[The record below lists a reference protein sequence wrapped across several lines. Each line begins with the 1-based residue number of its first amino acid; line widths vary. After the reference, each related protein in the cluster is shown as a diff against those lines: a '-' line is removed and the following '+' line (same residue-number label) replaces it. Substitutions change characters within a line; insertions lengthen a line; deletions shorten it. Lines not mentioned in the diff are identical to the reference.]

1 MKGRK
6 LTYALVFFVAVLVIL
21 SGTLYY
27 YNSGK
32 KVLPLQGPFISIE
45 AIGLP
50 PSSHGSV
57 ANFSAYVYFTTVN
70 SSSRSNDVLLYSGV
84 SKNGNI
90 TGYLNDSFYSLTD
103 AWNSL
108 LQYGSDNISLSLY
121 AFYDSV
127 SDGHLNVYSYY
138 DNLPYNPYLK
148 IPVSFSAGARFNL
161 SMPDLVISIPSS
173 SFNSPYLEKMQFIN
187 SSTVQNSSI
196 VLGSYFN
203 SSNVQALISL
213 GFEPSN
219 AANSNSMAYAS
230 FRGITYTNGS
240 SYAQESANDSFS
252 GGTFNLSSIPQDN
265 GANSVFS
272 LGPVDL
278 HVSNFYLC
286 SGYVKNG
293 NFTGLATNY
302 QTTMKV
308 SSANSTMKV
317 SQTGVEYYSF
327 LPYFNKFFGKYTTNV
342 TKLLVHSSSSSSN
355 NSLFNDL
362 NWTYVSSSLNLRLS
376 KPLTGIF
383 NSTVL
388 YTNLG
393 LSLLVSDFG
402 SYSGNANFSPASVL
416 SEQMGSNLRSLA
428 DFNGIN
434 LIRTDGTYYERNLIV
449 NIGSNDLNASFLFSS
464 TNVSL
469 AIFSKSYCGP
479 LPITSVLIS

>member
-45 AIGLP
+45 AIGFP
-50 PSSHGSV
+50 PSSHGGV

-84 SKNGNI
+84 SRNGNI
-90 TGYLNDSFYSLTD
+90 TGYLNDSFYSLAD

-108 LQYGSDNISLSLY
+108 LQSASDNISLSLY

-127 SDGHLNVYSYY
+127 SGGHLNVYTYY

-148 IPVSFSAGARFNL
+148 IPVSFSAVARFNL
-161 SMPDLVISIPSS
+161 AMPDLVISIPSN
-173 SFNSPYLEKMQFIN
+173 SFNSAYLEKMRFIN

-203 SSNVQALISL
+203 SSKVNALISL
-213 GFEPSN
+213 SFGTSN
-219 AANSNSMAYAS
+219 ATDRNSTAYAS
-230 FRGITYTNGS
+230 FRGVTYTNGS
-240 SYAQESANDSFS
+240 SFAQESSNNSFS
-252 GGTFNLSSIPQDN
+252 GGTFNLSSIPQDK

-278 HVSNFYLC
+278 HVSNFYLY
-286 SGYVKNG
+286 SGYVRNG

-308 SSANSTMKV
+308 SSANSTMKIF
-317 SQTGVEYYSF
+317 QTDIEDHSF
-327 LPYFNKFFGKYTTNV
+327 FPYFDKFFNRYTTNV
-342 TKLLVHSSSSSSN
+342 TRVLVSSSGN
-355 NSLFNDL
+355 NASTALLNDR
-362 NWTYVSSSLNLRLS
+362 NWTYVNSNLNLSSSKL
-376 KPLTGIF
+376 LTGIL

-393 LSLLVSDFG
+393 LSLLVSDFD
-402 SYSGNANFSPASVL
+402 SYSGNANFSPASAL
-416 SEQMGSNLRSLA
+416 SEQIGSNLRSLS

-449 NIGSNDLNASFLFSS
+449 NIGSSVLNASFLFSS

-479 LPITSVLIS
+479 LPITAVLIS

>member
-50 PSSHGSV
+50 SSSHGSV

-70 SSSRSNDVLLYSGV
+70 SSNRSNDVLLYSGV
-84 SKNGNI
+84 SRNGNI
-90 TGYLNDSFYSLTD
+90 TGYLNDSFYSLAD

-108 LQYGSDNISLSLY
+108 LQSASDNISLSLY
-121 AFYDSV
+121 AFYDNV
-127 SDGHLNVYSYY
+127 SGGHLNVYTYY

-148 IPVSFSAGARFNL
+148 IPVSFSAVARFNL
-161 SMPDLVISIPSS
+161 AMPDLAISVPSS
-173 SFNSPYLEKMQFIN
+173 SFNSAYLEKMRFIN

-203 SSNVQALISL
+203 SSYVQALVSL

-219 AANSNSMAYAS
+219 TADSTAYAS

-240 SYAQESANDSFS
+240 SFAQESSNNSFS
-252 GGTFNLSSIPQDN
+252 GGTFNLSSIPQNN

-278 HVSNFYLC
+278 HISNFYLY
-286 SGYVKNG
+286 SGYIKNG
-293 NFTGLATNY
+293 NFNRVATNY

-308 SSANSTMKV
+308 SSANSTMKIF
-317 SQTGVEYYSF
+317 QTDIEDHSF
-327 LPYFNKFFGKYTTNV
+327 FPYFDKFFSRYTTNV
-342 TKLLVHSSSSSSN
+342 TRVLGSSSGN
-355 NSLFNDL
+355 NAGTALLNDR
-362 NWTYVSSSLNLRLS
+362 NWTYVNSNLNLSLS
-376 KPLTGIF
+376 GLLTGIL

-388 YTNLG
+388 YTNMG
-393 LSLLVSDFG
+393 LSLLVYDFS
-402 SYSGNANFSPASVL
+402 SYHRNANFSPASAL
-416 SEQMGSNLRSLA
+416 SEQMGNNLLSLA

-434 LIRTDGTYYERNLIV
+434 LIRTDGTYYEQNFIL
-449 NIGSNDLNASFLFSS
+449 NQGSSGINASFLFSS

-479 LPITSVLIS
+479 LPITAVLIS

>member
-50 PSSHGSV
+50 LTGHGSV
-57 ANFSAYVYFTTVN
+57 ANFSAYVYFTTAN
-70 SSSRSNDVLLYSGV
+70 ASSTSNDVLLYSGV
-84 SKNGNI
+84 SRNGNI
-90 TGYLNDSFYSLTD
+90 TGYLNDSFYSLAD

-108 LQYGSDNISLSLY
+108 LQSASDNVSLSLY
-121 AFYDSV
+121 AFYDNV
-127 SDGHLNVYSYY
+127 SDGHLSVYTYY
-138 DNLPYNPYLK
+138 DNLPYNPDLNM
-148 IPVSFSAGARFNL
+148 PVSFTVGARFNL
-161 SMPDLVISIPSS
+161 SMPDLVIPIPSNADS
-173 SFNSPYLEKMQFIN
+173 SGYLEKMQFIN

-203 SSNVQALISL
+203 SSYVQALVSL
-213 GFEPSN
+213 GFEASN
-219 AANSNSMAYAS
+219 AANSNQIGYAS
-230 FRGITYTNGS
+230 FRGITYINGS
-240 SYAQESANDSFS
+240 SFAQESSNDSFS
-252 GGTFNLSSIPQDN
+252 GGTFNLSNIPQN
-265 GANSVFS
+265 IRINSVLS
-272 LGPVDL
+272 LGPLDL
-278 HVSNFYLC
+278 HISNFYLY

-293 NFTGLATNY
+293 NFTGVAMNY

-317 SQTGVEYYSF
+317 FQTGIENHTF
-327 LPYFNKFFGKYTTNV
+327 FPYFNKFFSKYTTNV
-342 TKLLVHSSSSSSN
+342 TKVLEPPRSDTAILY
-355 NSLFNDL
+355 DR
-362 NWTYVSSSLNLRLS
+362 NWTYVNSSLNLSLS
-376 KPLTGIF
+376 KLLTGIL

-393 LSLLVSDFG
+393 LSLLVSDFS
-402 SYSGNANFSPASVL
+402 SYHGDANFSPASAL
-416 SEQMGSNLRSLA
+416 SEQMGNNLLSLA

-449 NIGSNDLNASFLFSS
+449 NIGSSVLNASFLFSS

-479 LPITSVLIS
+479 LPITAVLIS

>member
-90 TGYLNDSFYSLTD
+90 TGYLNDSFYSLTN
-103 AWNSL
+103 AWNSM
-108 LQYGSDNISLSLY
+108 LQSGSDTISLSLY

-127 SDGHLNVYSYY
+127 SDGHLNVYTYY
-138 DNLPYNPYLK
+138 DNMPYNPYLK

-161 SMPDLVISIPSS
+161 SMPDLVVSVPSS
-173 SFNSPYLEKMQFIN
+173 SFNSPYLEKMQFID

-203 SSNVQALISL
+203 SSNVQTLVSL
-213 GFEPSN
+213 SFGASN
-219 AANSNSMAYAS
+219 ATDSNSTAYAS
-230 FRGITYTNGS
+230 FRGITYINGS
-240 SYAQESANDSFS
+240 TYAQESTNNSFS
-252 GGTFNLSSIPQDN
+252 GGTFNLSSIPQQSIDV
-265 GANSVFS
+265 NSVLS

-278 HVSNFYLC
+278 HISNFYLY

-293 NFTGLATNY
+293 SFTRAAKNY

-317 SQTGVEYYSF
+317 FQTSVENNSF
-327 LPYFNKFFGKYTTNV
+327 LHYFNKFFSKYTTNV
-342 TKLLVHSSSSSSN
+342 TRLLVPSSD

-376 KPLTGIF
+376 KLLTGIL

-416 SEQMGSNLRSLA
+416 SKQMGNNLLSLA

-434 LIRTDGTYYERNLIV
+434 LIRTDGTYYEQNLIV
-449 NIGSNDLNASFLFSS
+449 NAGSSILNVSFLFSS

-469 AIFSKSYCGP
+469 AIFSRSYCGP
-479 LPITSVLIS
+479 LPITAVLIS

>member
-50 PSSHGSV
+50 SSSHGSV

-70 SSSRSNDVLLYSGV
+70 SSNRSNDVLLYSGV
-84 SKNGNI
+84 SRNGNI
-90 TGYLNDSFYSLTD
+90 TGYLNDSFYSLAD

-108 LQYGSDNISLSLY
+108 LQSASDNVSLSLY
-121 AFYDSV
+121 AFYDNV
-127 SDGHLNVYSYY
+127 SGGHLNVYTYY
-138 DNLPYNPYLK
+138 DNLPYNPFLNR
-148 IPVSFSAGARFNL
+148 PVSFTVAVRFNL
-161 SMPDLVISIPSS
+161 SMPDLVISVPSS
-173 SFNSPYLEKMQFIN
+173 SFNSAYLEKMRFIN

-196 VLGSYFN
+196 VLGSYFT
-203 SSNVQALISL
+203 SSKVNALISL
-213 GFEPSN
+213 SFGTSN
-219 AANSNSMAYAS
+219 ATDRNSTAYAS
-230 FRGITYTNGS
+230 FRGVTYTNGS
-240 SYAQESANDSFS
+240 SFAQESSNNSFS
-252 GGTFNLSSIPQDN
+252 GGTFNLSSIPQNN

-278 HVSNFYLC
+278 HISNFYLY
-286 SGYVKNG
+286 SGYIKNG
-293 NFTGLATNY
+293 NFNRVATNY

-308 SSANSTMKV
+308 SSANSTMKIF
-317 SQTGVEYYSF
+317 QTDIEDHSF
-327 LPYFNKFFGKYTTNV
+327 FPYFDKFFSRYTTNV
-342 TKLLVHSSSSSSN
+342 TRLLGSSN
-355 NSLFNDL
+355 NYYSTTDR
-362 NWTYVSSSLNLRLS
+362 NWTYVNSNLNLSLS
-376 KPLTGIF
+376 GLLTGIL

-388 YTNLG
+388 YTNMG
-393 LSLLVSDFG
+393 LSLLVYDFS
-402 SYSGNANFSPASVL
+402 SYHRNANFSPASAL
-416 SEQMGSNLRSLA
+416 NKLMGNNLLSLA

-434 LIRTDGTYYERNLIV
+434 LIRTDGTYYEQNFIL
-449 NIGSNDLNASFLFSS
+449 NQGSSGINASFLFSS

-479 LPITSVLIS
+479 LPITAVLIS

>member
-50 PSSHGSV
+50 PSIHGSV

-90 TGYLNDSFYSLTD
+90 TGYLNDSFYSLTN

-108 LQYGSDNISLSLY
+108 LQSGSDNISLSLY

-127 SDGHLNVYSYY
+127 SDGHLNVYTYY
-138 DNLPYNPYLK
+138 DNMPYNPFLK

-196 VLGSYFN
+196 VLGSYF
-203 SSNVQALISL
+203 SSSKVNAFISL
-213 GFEPSN
+213 SFGASN
-219 AANSNSMAYAS
+219 ATDSNSTAYAS

-240 SYAQESANDSFS
+240 SYAQESSNNSFS
-252 GGTFNLSSIPQDN
+252 GGTFNLSSIPQNN
-265 GANSVFS
+265 GANSVLS

-278 HVSNFYLC
+278 HISNFYLY

-293 NFTGLATNY
+293 NFTGLDTNH

-342 TKLLVHSSSSSSN
+342 TRLLVPSSD
-355 NSLFNDL
+355 NSLLNDL
-362 NWTYVSSSLNLRLS
+362 NWTYVNSNLNLSLS
-376 KPLTGIF
+376 KLLTGIL

>member
-70 SSSRSNDVLLYSGV
+70 SSSHSNDVLLYSGV

-90 TGYLNDSFYSLTD
+90 TGYLNDSFYSLTN

-108 LQYGSDNISLSLY
+108 LQSGSDNISLSLY

-161 SMPDLVISIPSS
+161 SMPDLVMSIPSS
-173 SFNSPYLEKMQFIN
+173 SFNSAYLEKMQFIN

-203 SSNVQALISL
+203 SSKVNALISL
-213 GFEPSN
+213 SFEPSN
-219 AANSNSMAYAS
+219 TADSIAYAS

-240 SYAQESANDSFS
+240 RYAQESANNSFS
-252 GGTFNLSSIPQDN
+252 GGTFNLSSTPPDN
-265 GANSVFS
+265 DANSVLS

-278 HVSNFYLC
+278 HISNFYLY
-286 SGYVKNG
+286 SGYIKNG
-293 NFTGLATNY
+293 NFTRLATNY

-317 SQTGVEYYSF
+317 FQTSVENNSF
-327 LPYFNKFFGKYTTNV
+327 LPYFNEFFSKYTTNV
-342 TKLLVHSSSSSSN
+342 TKLLVHSSSSPN
-355 NSLFNDL
+355 NSVFNDL
-362 NWTYVSSSLNLRLS
+362 NWTYVSSSLNLSLS
-376 KPLTGIF
+376 KLLTGIL

-393 LSLLVSDFG
+393 LSLLFSDFG
-402 SYSGNANFSPASVL
+402 SYSGNANFSPASIL
-416 SEQMGSNLRSLA
+416 SEQMGSNLRSLS

-434 LIRTDGTYYERNLIV
+434 LIRTDGTYYEQNLIV
-449 NIGSNDLNASFLFSS
+449 NAGPSGINVSFLFSS
-464 TNVSL
+464 TNISL
-469 AIFSKSYCGP
+469 AIFSKSYYGP